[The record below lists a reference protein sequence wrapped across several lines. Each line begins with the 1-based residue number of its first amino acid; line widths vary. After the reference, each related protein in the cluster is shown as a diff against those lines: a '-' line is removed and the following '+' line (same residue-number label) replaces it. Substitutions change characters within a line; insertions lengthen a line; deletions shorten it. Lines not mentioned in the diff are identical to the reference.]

1 MAEVFVKN
9 FDCKNE
15 KHVMWLKE
23 VGAGMVKAISGEKY
37 DISKI
42 VNNNPLYGNPKM
54 SNPVDWAYIH
64 FQLAMKYTNAVL
76 NGDAFVPSSKTKV
89 LFDGEVSR
97 I

>member
-23 VGAGMVKAISGEKY
+23 VGWGMAKITAGEKY
-37 DISKI
+37 DITMT
-42 VNNNPLYGNPKM
+42 VNANPLTGNPKM
-54 SNPVDWAYIH
+54 SNPMDWAYIH

-76 NGDAFVPSSKTKV
+76 NSDAFIPSNKTEI
-89 LFDGEVSR
+89 LFESEVSR
-97 I
+97 V

>member
-1 MAEVFVKN
+1 MAELFVKN

-23 VGAGMVKAISGEKY
+23 VGAGMAKVSTGERY

-42 VNNNPLYGNPKM
+42 VNNNPLTGNPKM
-54 SNPVDWAYIH
+54 SNPMDWAYIH

-76 NGDAFVPSSKTKV
+76 NCDAFIPSNKTEV
-89 LFDGEVSR
+89 LFEGEVSR
-97 I
+97 V